1 MSVSN
6 QKRTAKWL
14 SAVAMVMASGSAW
27 ADYTLNLRQG
37 ITEVSNNAYDLHMI
51 VLWIVTVIGAG
62 VFAVMIYSLIYHTK
76 AKNPTPATFHE
87 NHKLEIVWTLIPFA
101 ILIGMAIPAT
111 SALLKLEDAR
121 DADITIKVTGYQW
134 KWHYE
139 YMDGDA
145 EGVKYFS
152 ALATPRDQIE
162 NKADK
167 TENYLLEVD
176 NHLVIPKDKKVR
188 FLMTA
193 NDVIHSWWVPD
204 LGFKKDAIPGYINES
219 WARAEQT
226 GVYRGQ
232 CAELCGKDHGF
243 MPIVV
248 DVVEDADYIK
258 WASAQKSKAAA
269 DAGASDK
276 VFEKAEL
283 MARGET
289 VYNANCAA
297 CHQATGLGLPGV
309 FPALAGG
316 AIATGPAAGHMDI
329 VIHGSKKNPA
339 MAAFGAQLND
349 VDLAAVITFERNSWG
364 NDAGVVQPADVKAAR

>member
-1 MSVSN
+1 MSVN
-6 QKRTAKWL
+6 NHKKTASWL
-14 SAVAMVMASGSAW
+14 SALAMVMVSGTAS

-37 ITEVSNNAYDLHMI
+37 ITEVSNNVYDLHMI
-51 VLWIVTVIGAG
+51 ILWICTIVGVG
-62 VFAVMIYSLIYHTK
+62 VFGVMIYSLMNHTK
-76 AKNPTPATFHE
+76 AKNPAPATFHE

-101 ILIGMAIPAT
+101 ILVGMAIPAT
-111 SALLKLEDAR
+111 SALLNLEDTR
-121 DADITIKVTGYQW
+121 NADMTIKVTGYQW

-152 ALATPRDQIE
+152 SLATPRDQIE

-167 TENYLLEVD
+167 GENYLLEVD
-176 NHLVIPKDKKVR
+176 NRLVIPKGKKVR

-193 NDVIHSWWVPD
+193 NDVIHNWWVPD
-204 LGFKKDAIPGYINES
+204 FGFKKDAIPGYINES

-226 GVYRGQ
+226 GTYRGQ

-248 DVVEDADYIK
+248 DVVEEADYLA
-258 WASAQKSKAAA
+258 WAEGQKAQAAA
-269 DAGASDK
+269 DVAAAGKTFSKD
-276 VFEKAEL
+276 EL
-283 MARGET
+283 MARGEK

-297 CHQATGLGLPGV
+297 CHQANGQGLPGV
-309 FPALAGG
+309 FPALAAGP
-316 AIATGPAAGHMDI
+316 IATGPAAGHIDI
-329 VIHGSKKNPA
+329 VVHGSKKNPA

>member
-1 MSVSN
+1 
-6 QKRTAKWL
+6 
-14 SAVAMVMASGSAW
+14 MVMVSGTAS

-37 ITEVSNNAYDLHMI
+37 VTEVSNNGYDLHMI
-51 VLWIVTVIGAG
+51 ILWICTIVGAG
-62 VFAVMIYSLIYHTK
+62 VFAVMIYSLMNHTK

-87 NHKLEIVWTLIPFA
+87 NHKLEIVWTLIPFV
-101 ILIGMAIPAT
+101 ILVGMAIPAT
-111 SALLKLEDAR
+111 SALLKLEDTR
-121 DADITIKVTGYQW
+121 DADMTIKVTGYQW

-152 ALATPRDQIE
+152 SLATPRDQIE

-167 TENYLLEVD
+167 GENYLLEVD
-176 NHLVIPKDKKVR
+176 NRLVIPKGKKVR

-193 NDVIHSWWVPD
+193 NDVIHNWWVPD
-204 LGFKKDAIPGYINES
+204 FGFKKDAIPGYINES

-226 GVYRGQ
+226 GTYRGQ

-248 DVVEDADYIK
+248 DVVEEADYLA
-258 WASAQKSKAAA
+258 WAEGQKAQAAA
-269 DAGASDK
+269 DVAAAG
-276 VFEKAEL
+276 KAFSKDEL
-283 MARGET
+283 MARGEK

-297 CHQATGLGLPGV
+297 CHQANGQGLPGV

-316 AIATGPAAGHMDI
+316 PIATGPAAGHIDI
-329 VIHGSKKNPA
+329 VVHGSKKNPA